1 MKFDNVIKTMK
12 EVQVETVIFIQIG
25 AFYHV
30 YGKDSYIL
38 SYLFGYQIKTLEN
51 SYNTCGVPKSGLS
64 KVLKVLEDNSISY
77 MVTLKSQNYEVET
90 EMKYKE
96 KNKYTE
102 IYEKAYKYVSIKR
115 RIDNIH
121 NYLIENINSPTI
133 KTKVQKLEE
142 ALFESWKI

>member
-30 YGKDSYIL
+30 YGKDAYIL

-115 RIDNIH
+115 RIDNIY